1 MNPPSE
7 HFPDST
13 HAEQGTPEKEARG
26 GVKADDAGG
35 IRASDEHVLESPPA
49 CPFQSGVYVRARAC
63 IYVDIRSR
71 AGEDGQFENLISQ
84 ANTSSS
90 LGPRQ

>member
-7 HFPDST
+7 PFPDST
-13 HAEQGTPEKEARG
+13 HEEQGTPEKEARG

-49 CPFQSGVYVRARAC
+49 CPFQSGVYVCACERVFVRAYMLTC
-63 IYVDIRSR
+63 R
-71 AGEDGQFENLISQ
+71 AGQEKTVNSKIS
-84 ANTSSS
+84 SV
-90 LGPRQ
+90 